1 MPPCSPNIK
10 ISCQSR
16 AQVRYSLKGQG
27 VCAVQLPDVWG
38 MVAEMDS
45 QVVDGWSPGDIWEYV
60 NNPLKAWSQ
69 KLIESIAGEKYRR
82 QWRYH
87 YA

>member
-1 MPPCSPNIK
+1 
-10 ISCQSR
+10 
-16 AQVRYSLKGQG
+16 
-27 VCAVQLPDVWG
+27 

-45 QVVDGWSPGDIWEYV
+45 QVVDGWLPGDIWEYV
-60 NNPLKAWSQ
+60 NNPLKAWSE